1 MEDSQELHDLKS
13 KLNKIEYTEIK
24 ELKEEIQEIKLNL
37 NTNNILTKQCTESNE
52 KLSTTLETLK
62 STMIEVAQSVRD
74 SNKVTSELA
83 TTVKDLN
90 NKVNNVESTMGKKF
104 NEVNERMDAIDNK
117 SKFDILSFF
126 KSNIVGIILA
136 VGALIYALSQ
146 FGINL

>member
-83 TTVKDLN
+83 ATVKDLN

-126 KSNIVGIILA
+126 KSNIVGITLA
-136 VGALIYALSQ
+136 VGASIYALSQ
-146 FGINL
+146 IGINL

>member
-1 MEDSQELHDLKS
+1 MDDNQELYDLKA
-13 KLNKIEYTEIK
+13 KVNKIEYTEIK
-24 ELKEEIQEIKLNL
+24 ELKEEIQQVKIDL
-37 NTNNILTKQCTESNE
+37 NTNNILTKQCTESND
-52 KLSTTLETLK
+52 KMSNTLDTLK
-62 STMIEVAQSVRD
+62 DTMIEVAQSVRD

-146 FGINL
+146 IGINL

>member
-126 KSNIVGIILA
+126 KSSQQNRKGL
-136 VGALIYALSQ
+136 LS
-146 FGINL
+146 L